1 MLNSSIYV
9 SQVSSHYLLQR
20 SMIRHIEKAG
30 LSTVRYIITLR
41 NSILLAYHAVAL
53 DYYILE
59 GITLVLLIGRQH
71 TIPGLLLAWYP
82 RYCVAIRTI
91 CYNLLDGNHIDL
103 GR

>member
-30 LSTVRYIITLR
+30 LSTVRYTITLR
-41 NSILLAYHAVAL
+41 NSILIFVAL